1 MNGLDRFLAGLL
13 WCLGILCVAG
23 IIHILVV
30 FNLAKLQRS
39 DPVGRISALIKPDG
53 LTLLPR
59 ASPGAEWAPF
69 SDPALAQGGCLFD
82 LSQSPMRLRG
92 AIEADRMLTLSFRTS
107 DGAVFYSMTDRAAQR
122 GRIDVLVLTP
132 DQLESLEA
140 EADDEDPPAQ
150 ELRLV
155 APTTK
160 GFVLVNALAAFP
172 SDRLNAEQ
180 RVRAI
185 SCEAE
190 AEGK

>member
-1 MNGLDRFLAGLL
+1 MSGFDRFLAGIL
-13 WCLGILCVAG
+13 WALGVLCVAG

-30 FNLAKLQRS
+30 FNVAKLQRNN
-39 DPVGRISALIKPDG
+39 PYVRISALTKTSG

-59 ASPGAEWAPF
+59 VSPGAESAPF
-69 SDPALAQGGCLFD
+69 SDPALAQGACLFD
-82 LSQSPMRLRG
+82 LTQSPMRLRG
-92 AIEADRMLTLSFRTS
+92 EIDGDRMLTLSFRTS
-107 DGAVFYSMTDRAAQR
+107 DGDVFYSMTDRAAQR

-132 DQLESLEA
+132 DQLENLEA
-140 EADDEDPPAQ
+140 EAADDEAPAQ

-172 SDRLNAEQ
+172 SDRLDAEQ
-180 RVRAI
+180 RVKTI

-190 AEGK
+190 VAAE